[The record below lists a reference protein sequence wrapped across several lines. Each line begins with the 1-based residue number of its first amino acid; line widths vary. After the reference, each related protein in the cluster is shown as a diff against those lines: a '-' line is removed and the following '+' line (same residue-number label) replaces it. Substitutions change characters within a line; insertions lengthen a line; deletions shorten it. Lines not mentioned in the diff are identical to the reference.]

1 MADEKDVRLAKE
13 TFATLCKMLDG
24 HDWHYSRDDEN
35 YTIKCGAQGEDL
47 PMDINIKVDPDKKLV
62 MLLSFLPFN
71 IPEEK
76 RLDMALAVSIVNN
89 RLVDGS
95 FDYDVRRGALL
106 FRMTTSF
113 IESTLSETAFEY
125 MLYCSCG
132 TIDDYN
138 DKFLM
143 LCKGLMPIEKFF
155 QN

>member
-35 YTIKCGAQGEDL
+35 
-47 PMDINIKVDPDKKLV
+47 
-62 MLLSFLPFN
+62 FN
-71 IPEEK
+71 VPEEK

-95 FDYDVRRGALL
+95 FDYDVMRGALL

-125 MLYCSCG
+125 MLFCSCG
-132 TIDDYN
+132 TIDEYN

-143 LCKGLMPIEKFF
+143 LCKGLMPVEKFLEI
-155 QN
+155 